1 MLMAPRAAARRRP
14 GQEFSARLHSL
25 RHRPAEQAEAGGQHA
40 MRSAQSASLLARSE
54 ADSAFSA
61 GHSS

>member
-1 MLMAPRAAARRRP
+1 MLTPPRAAGSRCP
-14 GQEFSARLHSL
+14 GPEFSARLHPF
-25 RHRPAEQAEAGGQHA
+25 RHRHAEQAEAGGQHA

>member
-1 MLMAPRAAARRRP
+1 MLKAPRAAGRRRP
-14 GQEFSARLHSL
+14 GQDFSVRLHSF
-25 RHRPAEQAEAGGQHA
+25 RHGHAEQAEAGGQHA